1 MNSSTH
7 HLRQAAPA
15 MNASRSVETP
25 PRRHRVVRAVAPL
38 ARNVLSTEHI
48 PETTPG
54 RLQLRGVTGIIFIVF
69 GLMKAFDTTLPVL
82 VGAPGLHV
90 SSGPEG
96 FAQLLAGIGVPFPL
110 LNAWVVIAVE
120 LLCGLGLILGAWLP
134 ATKLVTRLSALP
146 LTIDM
151 LVALAVGIRQVQGNP
166 VMLDGLP
173 IMNQFWRLPMELG
186 LLLGVAYL
194 LWKPVGT
201 PRVTPRPVPVLV
213 REPES
218 VLARESEKAPGALI
232 SRRVSGQAGHASTY
246 TQRA

>member
-1 MNSSTH
+1 MNSRTRH
-7 HLRQAAPA
+7 RLQAAPS
-15 MNASRSVETP
+15 MNPSRAVEAP

-146 LTIDM
+146 LFIDM

-166 VMLDGLP
+166 VILDGLP

-186 LLLGVAYL
+186 LLLGMAYL
-194 LWKPVGT
+194 LWKPAGAR
-201 PRVTPRPVPVLV
+201 RVTPRPVPVLV
-213 REPES
+213 REAES
-218 VLARESEKAPGALI
+218 VLARRSEKTPGAQV
-232 SRRVSGQAGHASTY
+232 SRRVSEQAREPSTY
-246 TQRA
+246 TRHA